1 MLKAGRTRAGGR
13 LLGGTGTDPP
23 DRTPP
28 EPQAPLRSTLRGMQV
43 RVSTPTPVIQHGAAV
58 ALAVTA
64 GHFINDAYGAMLTP
78 LMPALQSKYGVS
90 IAAVTLLSSVYSLTS
105 SVMQPLLGILGER
118 LDRRYSAALGPL
130 MTGLGLTLM
139 GFVPWFGALILLVA
153 VAGFGSGF
161 FHPAGAA
168 YVAQYSPPNKRGLW
182 ASLFS
187 AGGTAGMALG
197 PVFAGVGLSNLPW
210 FALIGV
216 VFAAI
221 TFAVTPPGTQKARK
235 IKLREYVQIFRGP
248 MQWLWGMAVLRSL
261 ASMGYNTMLPFML
274 FARGYGLREVGVT
287 LAIYAVASA
296 IGGIVGGRLS
306 DRYGRTPVLRA
317 AILTTIPFFAVL
329 ILSNPGQWWF
339 YPLTFLVGAAVN
351 ASIPVGVVT
360 AQEYAPEHVAV
371 ASSIM
376 MGFSWGFAGLLIFL
390 VGMLADATT
399 PTTAALVSISL
410 LVPSAVIAY
419 RLPEPEKAEFS

>member
-1 MLKAGRTRAGGR
+1 
-13 LLGGTGTDPP
+13 
-23 DRTPP
+23 
-28 EPQAPLRSTLRGMQV
+28 MQV
-43 RVSTPTPVIQHGAAV
+43 RVSPSTPMIQHGTAI
-58 ALAVTA
+58 ALAVTG

-105 SVMQPLLGILGER
+105 SVMQPLLGILGES
-118 LDRRYSAALGPL
+118 LDRRYAAALGPL
-130 MTGLGLTLM
+130 MTGLGLTMM
-139 GFVPWFGALILLVA
+139 GFVPLFGALILLVA

-161 FHPAGAA
+161 FHPAGSA
-168 YVAQYSPPNKRGLW
+168 YVAQNSPPNKRGLW
-182 ASLFS
+182 ASIFS

-197 PVFAGVGLSNLPW
+197 PVFAGVGLTHLPW
-210 FALIGV
+210 FAVIGV

-221 TFAVTPPGTQKARK
+221 TFAVTPSGTQKARK
-235 IKLREYVQIFRGP
+235 FKLREYAQIFRGP

-274 FARGYGLREVGVT
+274 FARGFGQREVGLT

-296 IGGIVGGRLS
+296 LGGIVGGRLS

-329 ILSNPGQWWF
+329 ILSHPGQWWF
-339 YPLTFLVGAAVN
+339 YPLTFVVGAAVN

-390 VGMLADATT
+390 VGMLADVTT

-410 LVPSAVIAY
+410 LIPSAVIAY

>member
-1 MLKAGRTRAGGR
+1 ML
-13 LLGGTGTDPP
+13 P
-23 DRTPP
+23 DT
-28 EPQAPLRSTLRGMQV
+28 ARSKVRGMQA
-43 RVSTPTPVIQHGAAV
+43 RVTSPTVLTRHATAV

-78 LMPALQSKYGVS
+78 LMPALQNKYGVS
-90 IAAVTLLSSVYSLTS
+90 IAAVTLLGSVYSLTS
-105 SVMQPLLGILGER
+105 SVLQPVLGIIGEG
-118 LDRRYSAALGPL
+118 LDRRYAAALGPL
-130 MTGLGLTLM
+130 LTGLGLTLM

-168 YVAQYSPPNKRGLW
+168 YVAQNSPPDRRGLW
-182 ASLFS
+182 ASIFS

-197 PVFAGVGLSNLPW
+197 PVFAGVGLTHLPW

-216 VFAAI
+216 GIAAL
-221 TFAVTPPGTQKARK
+221 TFAVTPSGTHKARRFGV
-235 IKLREYVQIFRGP
+235 REYVRIFRGP
-248 MQWLWGMAVLRSL
+248 LQWLWGMAVLRSL

-274 FARGYGLREVGVT
+274 FNRGFGQREVGLT
-287 LAIYAVASA
+287 LAIYALASA
-296 IGGIVGGRLS
+296 LGGILGGRLS

-317 AILTTIPFFAVL
+317 AILTTIPFFAAL
-329 ILSNPGQWWF
+329 ILSNPGHWWF

-360 AQEYAPEHVAV
+360 AQEYAPDHVAV

-376 MGFSWGFAGLLIFL
+376 MGFSWGFAGLLVFL

-399 PTTAALVSISL
+399 PTTAALVSLSL
-410 LVPSAVIAY
+410 LIPSAVIAY